1 MFKYCKGW
9 PEKSKY
15 TTLSAYNMWGSK
27 RCGKFKLIFLV
38 RYLIYIEQL
47 QKMAFFK

>member
-15 TTLSAYNMWGSK
+15 TTLSAYNMWELR

-38 RYLIYIEQL
+38 LYLI
-47 QKMAFFK
+47 

>member
-38 RYLIYIEQL
+38 FDLYKTVTKIGL
-47 QKMAFFK
+47 FK